1 MKNGLIKTD
10 GFTLIEV
17 MIALSIFAFF
27 ITAFMTTQGM
37 NIASSG
43 LMREDLLLRDLTEL
57 KINEII
63 ENPPDLRD
71 NLILA
76 PETKSFED
84 YPEYEYKIEY
94 QKFLI
99 PDLSKIKGNSEE
111 NQNEQDDLAVLQS
124 RLFNTVKD
132 NIEKMIWQ
140 VRVSVRNKETD
151 YRFELSTW
159 LLNKDAQVKL
169 EGF

>member
-17 MIALSIFAFF
+17 MIALAIFATFVV
-27 ITAFMTTQGM
+27 AFMTSQGM

-43 LMREDLLLRDLTEL
+43 LMREDILLRDLTEMKL
-57 KINEII
+57 NEII
-63 ENPPDLRD
+63 ENPPDLRE
-71 NLILA
+71 NLLLA

-111 NQNEQDDLAVLQS
+111 ESGQSEMAILQA

-132 NIEKMIWQ
+132 NIEKMVWQ
-140 VRVSVRNKETD
+140 VRVTVRNKETD
-151 YRFELSTW
+151 YSFDLATW
-159 LLNKDAQVKL
+159 LYNKEAKIKL

>member
-1 MKNGLIKTD
+1 
-10 GFTLIEV
+10 
-17 MIALSIFAFF
+17 
-27 ITAFMTTQGM
+27 MTSQGM

-63 ENPPDLRD
+63 ENPPDLRE
-71 NLILA
+71 NLLLA

-99 PDLSKIKGNSEE
+99 PDLAKIKGNSEE
-111 NQNEQDDLAVLQS
+111 GESNQSDLAVLQA

-132 NIEKMIWQ
+132 NIVKMVWQ
-140 VRVSVRNKETD
+140 VRVTVRNKETD
-151 YRFELSTW
+151 YKYDLASW
-159 LLNKDAQVKL
+159 LLNSQAQVKL

>member
-1 MKNGLIKTD
+1 MKNGLTKTD

-43 LMREDLLLRDLTEL
+43 LIREDLLLRDLTEL

-99 PDLSKIKGNSEE
+99 PDLAKIKGNSEE
-111 NQNEQDDLAVLQS
+111 NQSEQDDLAVLQA

-151 YRFELSTW
+151 YSFELSTW

>member
-1 MKNGLIKTD
+1 MKNGLVKTD

-37 NIASSG
+37 NITSSG
-43 LMREDLLLRDLTEL
+43 LIREDLLLRDLTEL
-57 KINEII
+57 KINEIV
-63 ENPPDLRD
+63 ENPPDLRE

-84 YPEYEYKIEY
+84 HPDYEYKIEY

-99 PDLSKIKGNSEE
+99 PDLSKIKGSSEDDSE
-111 NQNEQDDLAVLQS
+111 NNDLQVLEA

-132 NIEKMIWQ
+132 NVEKMIWQ
-140 VRVSVRNKETD
+140 VRVTVRNKQTD
-151 YRFELSTW
+151 YNFELATW
-159 LLNKDAQVKL
+159 LYNKEAQVKL

>member
-1 MKNGLIKTD
+1 MRNGLTKTD

-17 MIALSIFAFF
+17 MIALAIFATFVV
-27 ITAFMTTQGM
+27 AFMTSQGM

-43 LMREDLLLRDLTEL
+43 LMREDILLRDLTEQ

-63 ENPPDLRD
+63 ENPPDLRE
-71 NLILA
+71 NLLLA

-99 PDLSKIKGNSEE
+99 PDLSKIRGNTEEGSEQSE
-111 NQNEQDDLAVLQS
+111 MAVLQS

-132 NIEKMIWQ
+132 NIEKMVWQ
-140 VRVSVRNKETD
+140 VRVTVRNKETD
-151 YRFELSTW
+151 YSFDLATW
-159 LLNKDAQVKL
+159 LYNKEAQVKL